1 MRLCSPPNDSRGA
14 GRASSNHRLPLI
26 PHHDRGGGPL
36 WPAPACR
43 QRGPGDLFGHLWSGR
58 ACRDRHCFH
67 MGPAI
72 SAPFSNQGPGAGV
85 IHHFVPERERSVF
98 IGFFP
103 CRPLFPFVGLWLHL
117 CHSECGSQSA
127 PHFLALERPPAR
139 PETRPLI
146 AGIFPTHRHCARASP
161 TSDSPKP
168 GKWSSASCGACMSRF
183 GSREAGWL
191 LGQSRT
197 AAGSNWQQTG

>member
-1 MRLCSPPNDSRGA
+1 MRLCSPPNDSPGA

-43 QRGPGDLFGHLWSGR
+43 QRGPSDLFGHLWSGR

-98 IGFFP
+98 IGFLP
-103 CRPLFPFVGLWLHL
+103 CRPLISV
-117 CHSECGSQSA
+117 
-127 PHFLALERPPAR
+127 
-139 PETRPLI
+139 
-146 AGIFPTHRHCARASP
+146 
-161 TSDSPKP
+161 
-168 GKWSSASCGACMSRF
+168 CGALASSLPFRVRLAIDATLPRLGKAPSQARDSTIDCWNFSDT
-183 GSREAGWL
+183 GTARELRLPVTLPSQGNGL
-191 LGQSRT
+191 LRY
-197 AAGSNWQQTG
+197 AVHA

>member
-1 MRLCSPPNDSRGA
+1 
-14 GRASSNHRLPLI
+14 
-26 PHHDRGGGPL
+26 
-36 WPAPACR
+36 
-43 QRGPGDLFGHLWSGR
+43 
-58 ACRDRHCFH
+58 

-127 PHFLALERPPAR
+127 PHFLALERPPSQAR
-139 PETRPLI
+139 DSTIDRWNFSDT
-146 AGIFPTHRHCARASP
+146 GTARELRLPVTLPSQ
-161 TSDSPKP
+161 
-168 GKWSSASCGACMSRF
+168 GNG
-183 GSREAGWL
+183 L
-191 LGQSRT
+191 LRY
-197 AAGSNWQQTG
+197 AVHA